1 MTAAGG
7 PPLNIAQRL
16 RDNAARWPER
26 KALYYPAA
34 KPGGAGGTAAYEAR
48 TFRQLDDESDA
59 IAHGLARVGL
69 GRGTRTILMVKPG
82 PELFS
87 ILFALFKIGAVPV
100 VVDPG
105 MGVRRMLHS
114 YAAVGADAFIGIP
127 VAHIARVL
135 FRKTFATLKTWVT
148 VGTRRG
154 WSGPTLDELVARARG
169 AGRFPIAATGADDL
183 LMINFTTGSTGPA
196 KGVEYTHRVA
206 DAMVQR
212 IASHFGHGP
221 DDVTLAPLPL
231 FALFDLLIGATAV
244 LPPMDPTRPARV
256 DAARMIDA
264 IRTFQVDSLFASP
277 AFLHR
282 VGTYAAAHG
291 LQLPSIKSVVSGGAP
306 VSAAVVQ
313 SFRKSMAPA
322 AELHVTYGATE
333 ALPIASIESRPMLG
347 DALAA
352 TRAGAGSC
360 VGRPLDGLD
369 VRIVR
374 ISDDP
379 MPRWRDDLEV
389 ARGEVGEI
397 AIAGPIVSPSYHG
410 ANDWNARTKIA
421 DGDRVWHR
429 TGDLG
434 ALDDD
439 GRLWFAG
446 RKSQR
451 LATAQGPVYTVQWEE
466 IFNGHPDVYRTALVG
481 VGDGPA
487 QRPVV
492 CVELRQ
498 PASPERQ
505 REIEAELRALAAAQP
520 VTNGADIAAF
530 LFHRSFPVDIRH
542 NAKIGREQL
551 ALWAAAALR
560 ERAPGARARRIALY
574 AIPIGG
580 WLFVG
585 AGCVLPL
592 GPLRPLWAI
601 ALFLS
606 AVVHPLQLV
615 VSLPL
620 GRRAGYTTAETA
632 FYTVLLG
639 ATWWKT
645 LLPPGASPRAA
656 LGTFVERSL
665 A

>member
-1 MTAAGG
+1 VRDSNCATRRNNSSSAGTISSAAALGVGARKSATKSAIVKSISCPTAEIIGISDAA
-7 PPLNIAQRL
+7 IAQ
-16 RDNAARWPER
+16 
-26 KALYYPAA
+26 
-34 KPGGAGGTAAYEAR
+34 
-48 TFRQLDDESDA
+48 
-59 IAHGLARVGL
+59 
-69 GRGTRTILMVKPG
+69 
-82 PELFS
+82 
-87 ILFALFKIGAVPV
+87 
-100 VVDPG
+100 
-105 MGVRRMLHS
+105 
-114 YAAVGADAFIGIP
+114 
-127 VAHIARVL
+127 
-135 FRKTFATLKTWVT
+135 
-148 VGTRRG
+148 
-154 WSGPTLDELVARARG
+154 WS
-169 AGRFPIAATGADDL
+169 DDL
-183 LMINFTTGSTGPA
+183 PVPA
-196 KGVEYTHRVA
+196 
-206 DAMVQR
+206 
-212 IASHFGHGP
+212 
-221 DDVTLAPLPL
+221 
-231 FALFDLLIGATAV
+231 
-244 LPPMDPTRPARV
+244 
-256 DAARMIDA
+256 
-264 IRTFQVDSLFASP
+264 
-277 AFLHR
+277 
-282 VGTYAAAHG
+282 
-291 LQLPSIKSVVSGGAP
+291 
-306 VSAAVVQ
+306 
-313 SFRKSMAPA
+313 
-322 AELHVTYGATE
+322 
-333 ALPIASIESRPMLG
+333 
-347 DALAA
+347 
-352 TRAGAGSC
+352 
-360 VGRPLDGLD
+360 
-369 VRIVR
+369 
-374 ISDDP
+374 
-379 MPRWRDDLEV
+379 
-389 ARGEVGEI
+389 GEVGEI
-397 AIAGPIVSPSYHG
+397 AISGDIVSQRYHASDG
-410 ANDWNARTKIA
+410 DNARMKIS
-421 DGDRVWHR
+421 DGERLWHR

-434 ALDDD
+434 AMDAD
-439 GRLWFAG
+439 GRLWFAS

-451 LATAQGPVYTVQWEE
+451 LITPRGPLFTVQCEE

-498 PASPERQ
+498 PASLERQ

>member
-127 VAHIARVL
+127 VAHVARVL

-333 ALPIASIESRPMLG
+333 ALPIASIESRE
-347 DALAA
+347 LAGA
-352 TRAGAGSC
+352 IGKSRAGGGNC
-360 VGRPLDGLD
+360 VGAPIGGIA

-374 ISDDP
+374 ISDAAIAQ
-379 MPRWRDDLEV
+379 WSDDLPV
-389 ARGEVGEI
+389 PAGEVGEI
-397 AIAGPIVSPSYHG
+397 AISGDIVSQRYHASDG
-410 ANDWNARTKIA
+410 DNARMKIS
-421 DGDRVWHR
+421 DGERLSHR

-434 ALDDD
+434 AMDAD
-439 GRLWFAG
+439 GRLWFAS

-451 LATAQGPVYTVQWEE
+451 LITPRGPLFTVQCEE
-466 IFNGHPDVYRTALVG
+466 IFNGHPAVYRTALVG
-481 VGDGPA
+481 VGPA
-487 QRPVV
+487 GEQNAVL
-492 CVELRQ
+492 CVELRGDE
-498 PASPERQ
+498 PAARK
-505 REIEAELRALAAAQP
+505 REIEAELRAMAAERPMTRGIKA
-520 VTNGADIAAF
+520 I
-530 LFHRSFPVDIRH
+530 LFHPSFPVDIRH

-551 ALWAAAALR
+551 AFWAAAVLR
-560 ERAPGARARRIALY
+560 NREPGARWKNLALR

-580 WLFVG
+580 WLFIGVG
-585 AGCVLPL
+585 LVMPL
-592 GPLRPLWAI
+592 GPVLRALWLVT
-601 ALFLS
+601 LFLS

-620 GRRAGYTTAETA
+620 GRRAGYTTAQ
-632 FYTVLLG
+632 TVINTVVFG

-645 LLPPGASPRAA
+645 LLPAGVSPRAVMGA
-656 LGTFVERSL
+656 YAERSVS
-665 A
+665 